1 MGMAMFAVIKTGGK
15 QYRVNAGDRVKVES
29 LPNEVGQQVTL
40 SEVLAVGEGDQV
52 RFGAPLVSGAA
63 VVATVLAHG
72 RHDKVKIF
80 KMRRRKHYMRHA
92 GHRQNFTELRIDSI
106 A

>member
-1 MGMAMFAVIKTGGK
+1 MFAVIKTGGK

-29 LPNEVGQQVTL
+29 LAGEVGQQVTL
-40 SEVLAVGEGDQV
+40 SEVLAVGDAGQV
-52 RFGAPLVSGAA
+52 RFGAPLLSGAS

-80 KMRRRKHYMRHA
+80 KMRRRKHFMKHA
-92 GHRQNFTELRIDSI
+92 GHRQNYTELRIDTI
-106 A
+106 N

>member
-1 MGMAMFAVIKTGGK
+1 MFAVIKTGGK

-40 SEVLAVGEGDQV
+40 SEVLAVGDGGQV
-52 RFGAPLVSGAA
+52 RFGAPLLAGAS
-63 VVATVLAHG
+63 VVATVLSHG

-80 KMRRRKHYMRHA
+80 KMRRRKHYQRHA

>member
-1 MGMAMFAVIKTGGK
+1 MFAVIKTGGK

-29 LPNEVGQQVTL
+29 LAGEVGQQVTL
-40 SEVLAVGEGDQV
+40 SEVLAVGDGGQV
-52 RFGAPLVSGAA
+52 RFGAPLLNGAS

-80 KMRRRKHYMRHA
+80 KMRRRKHFMKHA
-92 GHRQNFTELRIDSI
+92 GHRQNYTELRIDSI
-106 A
+106 N